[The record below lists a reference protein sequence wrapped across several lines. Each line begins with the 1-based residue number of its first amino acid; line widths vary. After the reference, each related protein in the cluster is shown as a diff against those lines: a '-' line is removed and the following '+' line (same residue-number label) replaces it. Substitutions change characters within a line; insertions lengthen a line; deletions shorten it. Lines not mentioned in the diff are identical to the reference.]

1 MVGNRAA
8 RRCRTTLMCCSS
20 VVEFIFELSSQRWR
34 ECTVSPGTPAS
45 GNVDTGSPAHSR
57 CAATVSALPSC
68 QSGAFRRVRAR
79 WVQVPPNQQLRRHL
93 HSTSRVCRLVCPR
106 RPRRHVTTM
115 TKQTLPENGPIGLFH
130 FLGADM
136 SSAVSIRLPCCAQ
149 ITSAVIDAVGSAR
162 LDATAMAA
170 ASWPKNYHLPACRGA
185 DTTAGKRTRSAGLY
199 LRTDR
204 AGAGCRGRPI
214 QYSHRWPADPAT
226 TACRLGDRI
235 CPVTESACAVS
246 RGQDARGRAR
256 LCAGIGFRSQST
268 CPGGMNVGCRSAP
281 ISISQSLWCS
291 SRWWNPQSSTRLP
304 MSDGPPADQ

>member
-1 MVGNRAA
+1 MHCFAGYTRQRECGHRLARPFEVRRDGQRVAVLPERCVSACASALGAGAAQPAAQATPALHPSRVPTRVPETSASSCDHHDEADVTRKRANRFVSFLRGGHAVSGEHPPALLRTSHLGGNR
-8 RRCRTTLMCCSS
+8 R
-20 VVEFIFELSSQRWR
+20 
-34 ECTVSPGTPAS
+34 S
-45 GNVDTGSPAHSR
+45 G
-57 CAATVSALPSC
+57 
-68 QSGAFRRVRAR
+68 VRAIGR
-79 WVQVPPNQQLRRHL
+79 DSYGGRILAEELPP
-93 HSTSRVCRLVCPR
+93 TRV
-106 RPRRHVTTM
+106 
-115 TKQTLPENGPIGLFH
+115 
-130 FLGADM
+130 
-136 SSAVSIRLPCCAQ
+136 S
-149 ITSAVIDAVGSAR
+149 
-162 LDATAMAA
+162 
-170 ASWPKNYHLPACRGA
+170 GA

-204 AGAGCRGRPI
+204 AGAGCRSRPI